1 MTTDTDLRIAS
12 FKTRFLKIAL
22 LREQLH
28 RLTALKKIGSTD
40 LLVQIFI
47 GVS

>member
-1 MTTDTDLRIAS
+1 MTIDTNLRIAS

-28 RLTALKKIGSTD
+28 RLPALKKIGSTD